1 MITTTL
7 NAIREQ
13 SPCSY
18 GWAKLLK
25 NLGKTQ
31 ADDEPLPFVTILDS
45 NGLDDALWCTRA
57 APEHNKIWRL
67 YAVWCARQVQ
77 HLMTDP
83 RSLATLDIAERHA
96 HGLATD
102 KELAAAERAALNVAS
117 VACATA
123 EAAVRAPAWDA
134 ANAARAVARSAAA
147 NAAEAA
153 ARAPAWAAAWAARAV
168 ARSAAA
174 NAASAAVQD
183 AAWAAAANAAC
194 AAAWAAAED
203 AQIAEFRRIVTETA
217 A

>member
-13 SPCSY
+13 SPCAD
-18 GWAKLLK
+18 GWTKLLK

-45 NGLDDALWCTRA
+45 NGLNDALWCTRT

-67 YAVWCARQVQ
+67 FAVWCARQVQ

-102 KELAAAERAALNVAS
+102 EELAAAEHAAWAVAGD
-117 VACATA
+117 A
-123 EAAVRAPAWDA
+123 AWDA
-134 ANAARAVARSAAA
+134 AVAAQV
-147 NAAEAA
+147 
-153 ARAPAWAAAWAARAV
+153 
-168 ARSAAA
+168 
-174 NAASAAVQD
+174 
-183 AAWAAAANAAC
+183 
-194 AAAWAAAED
+194 
-203 AQIAEFRRIVTETA
+203 AEFRRIVMETA
-217 A
+217 V